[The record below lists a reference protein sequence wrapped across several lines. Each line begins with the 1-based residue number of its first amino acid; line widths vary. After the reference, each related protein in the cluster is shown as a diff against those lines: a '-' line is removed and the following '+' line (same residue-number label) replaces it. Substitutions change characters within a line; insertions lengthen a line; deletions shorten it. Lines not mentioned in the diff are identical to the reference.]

1 MIVIIQHLVVFFLTQ
16 SSLKMDCFFLL
27 HTYEKS
33 FLGGRRSQ
41 IGYVSYVGYLLLSS
55 ESPGFCEGSK
65 VDVGYMYNTGS
76 LHIFT
81 KQVSLV

>member
-1 MIVIIQHLVVFFLTQ
+1 
-16 SSLKMDCFFLL
+16 MDCFFLL

-65 VDVGYMYNTGS
+65 VDVGYNVAAKNTYNTGS